1 MNNENRIKE
10 IRAVFIKKLE
20 LAKLLNKDEF
30 MDFCVKL
37 TSYLRYSRDT
47 KIINLNDEQINTLL
61 NNSVNFFQNIGFTK
75 IDLISILNNNFPLL
89 DAINESDF
97 LDKYRMLSL
106 AENDENTNR
115 VSLIRR
121 KPRLLRKSLNEIYAR
136 YMILNQTGREV
147 TINSIIECNFN
158 VFIDRFIRKYYVY
171 DESKILNR
179 KISLEDLIKMYPIDL
194 SFVSKLKDNPLNEKV
209 TFDNVKNLTPN
220 EKRML
225 SIKNY
230 KKVNNLSELSALLD
244 ISTSS
249 LQRYLNEDSKK
260 IVSEKEYL
268 EIKKWL
274 INAKRDGL
282 KTGGN
287 TSQALHGYSKDES
300 GKFNGIKR

>member
-225 SIKNY
+225 AIKNY

>member
-225 SIKNY
+225 AIKNY

-287 TSQALHGYSKDES
+287 TSQALYGYSKDES

>member
-225 SIKNY
+225 AIKNY

-287 TSQALHGYSKDES
+287 ISQALHGYSKDES

>member
-89 DAINESDF
+89 DAINEPDF

-147 TINSIIECNFN
+147 TINSVIECNFN

-225 SIKNY
+225 AIKNY
-230 KKVNNLSELSALLD
+230 KKVNNLNELSALLD

-274 INAKRDGL
+274 INAKREGL